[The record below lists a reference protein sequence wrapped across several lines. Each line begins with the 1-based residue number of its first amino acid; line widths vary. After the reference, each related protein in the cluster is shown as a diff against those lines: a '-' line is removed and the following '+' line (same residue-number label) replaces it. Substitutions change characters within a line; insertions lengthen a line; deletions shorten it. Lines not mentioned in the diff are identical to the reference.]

1 MESKV
6 TKMSLFSK
14 EKETHIENSL
24 VAAKWEKGGRW
35 TGSLGLTN
43 VDYYI

>member
-6 TKMSLFSK
+6 TKMSLFS
-14 EKETHIENSL
+14 KETHIENSL